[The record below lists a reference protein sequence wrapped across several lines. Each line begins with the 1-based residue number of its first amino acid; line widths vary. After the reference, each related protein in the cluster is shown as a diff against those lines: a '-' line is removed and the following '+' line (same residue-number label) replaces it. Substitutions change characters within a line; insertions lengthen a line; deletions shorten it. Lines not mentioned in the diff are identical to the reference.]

1 MVNFQ
6 GALYAESGGNARENE
21 CPRIRMKSSRM
32 LLGTL
37 MAFKSRSNPKN
48 FCPH

>member
-6 GALYAESGGNARENE
+6 GALYAAEGGGNARENE

-37 MAFKSRSNPKN
+37 MAF
-48 FCPH
+48 